1 MSHGEKQAGRPR
13 LHALERAG
21 TPDRTSTTLSIARPP
36 QSSAAP
42 TAAAP
47 PSGDAAPDPEV
58 VERPGRRTFTAEFK
72 RRIVEEADACTTPG
86 EVGALLRRHGLY
98 SSHLADWRMQNRLG
112 ILGGLGPRRGPKP
125 TRNPLARRVAQLER
139 EKARLQKQL
148 TRAKIVIAV
157 QKKASELL
165 GIPLTRP
172 SDDEND

>member
-1 MSHGEKQAGRPR
+1 
-13 LHALERAG
+13 
-21 TPDRTSTTLSIARPP
+21 
-36 QSSAAP
+36 
-42 TAAAP
+42 
-47 PSGDAAPDPEV
+47 
-58 VERPGRRTFTAEFK
+58 
-72 RRIVEEADACTTPG
+72 
-86 EVGALLRRHGLY
+86 
-98 SSHLADWRMQNRLG
+98 MQYRLG
-112 ILGGLGPRRGPKP
+112 VLGGLGPRRGPKS

>member
-1 MSHGEKQAGRPR
+1 MSNGEKQAGRPR

-21 TPDRTSTTLSIARPP
+21 TPARTSTTLSIARPP
-36 QSSAAP
+36 QPSATPAA
-42 TAAAP
+42 AAAP
-47 PSGDAAPDPEV
+47 SGDPAPDPEV
-58 VERPGRRTFTAEFK
+58 VERPGRRSFTAEFK
-72 RRIVEEADACTTPG
+72 RRIVEEADACTSPG

-98 SSHLADWRMQNRLG
+98 SSHLADWRMQYRLG
-112 ILGGLGPRRGPKP
+112 VLGGLGPRRGPKP

-172 SDDEND
+172 GDDEND